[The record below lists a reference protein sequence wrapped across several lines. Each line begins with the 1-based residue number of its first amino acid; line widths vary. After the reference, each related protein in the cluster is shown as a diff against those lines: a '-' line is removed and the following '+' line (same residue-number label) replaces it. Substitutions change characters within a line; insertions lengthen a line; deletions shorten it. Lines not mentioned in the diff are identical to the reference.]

1 MVIEI
6 VIDKHLF
13 SAKSGFDNVIQDCLS
28 VAMVVETGGLNLQIF
43 WFKGNF
49 GVCYT
54 IRPRGFLAQI
64 KTEFGVY
71 EIAAMD
77 QL

>member
-1 MVIEI
+1 M
-6 VIDKHLF
+6 
-13 SAKSGFDNVIQDCLS
+13 
-28 VAMVVETGGLNLQIF
+28 AMVVEAGGLNLQIF

-71 EIAAMD
+71 EIAVMD
-77 QL
+77 LL